1 MCCCHCSWLYR
12 KLPYLHALTDLLEM
26 IFVIVHIALF
36 FSPLSTNKGVVPK
49 EYSKKY
55 VSAFIIDW
63 ISSIIPTLVGL
74 FTALIILVIL
84 WKLFACCINVHYAKL
99 FKNKALRRFVIA
111 DCNCPCYKSRPGFR
125 CQIRFALLFIF
136 FTLRI
141 VAIGLYA
148 TAAPSGDNDSG
159 SLAGICAFSLT
170 FIFNTLCLDFYRYY
184 VWWHYSPQD
193 DNRCHCRSKKHE
205 RYLPY
210 HMVGE
215 YRDSRMLGDRP
226 CRDKPCHK
234 RTLDHIAVFH
244 SSDFQPQDHWRDI
257 PQPPAIIP
265 SKNSK
270 LFCLKSKEENNQT
283 HYIGFHT
290 TDPTSA
296 ISIAHSDFRSGKNG
310 WLGPGVYF
318 ARSIDGTIGKAKSS
332 GGAHIIAEIRM
343 GKVLKVEREVITR
356 SHLRFNAEMYVLVHH
371 MEWQENY
378 DTCCMTHEHDHRDE
392 FAIKDAATQ
401 IIKWVIVI
409 DQEFDPKVEKY
420 ELTTEFDST
429 TCGCI

>member
-1 MCCCHCSWLYR
+1 MTRIS
-12 KLPYLHALTDLLEM
+12 
-26 IFVIVHIALF
+26 I
-36 FSPLSTNKGVVPK
+36 ST
-49 EYSKKY
+49 
-55 VSAFIIDW
+55 
-63 ISSIIPTLVGL
+63 
-74 FTALIILVIL
+74 
-84 WKLFACCINVHYAKL
+84 
-99 FKNKALRRFVIA
+99 
-111 DCNCPCYKSRPGFR
+111 
-125 CQIRFALLFIF
+125 
-136 FTLRI
+136 
-141 VAIGLYA
+141 IGLYA
-148 TAAPSGDNDSG
+148 TAPSGDNNCG
-159 SLAGICAFSLT
+159 TLADICTFSLT
-170 FIFNTLCLDFYRYY
+170 FIFNTLCLNFYRYY
-184 VWWHYSPQD
+184 VRWHYRPQH
-193 DNRCHCRSKKHE
+193 DNHCHCRSKKHE

-215 YRDSRMLGDRP
+215 YRDSRTLGNRP
-226 CRDKPCHK
+226 YSDKPCHK

-244 SSDFQPQDHWRDI
+244 SSDFQPQDRWRDI

-290 TDPTSA
+290 TDPTST

-310 WLGPGVYF
+310 WLSPGVYF

-378 DTCCMTHEHDHRDE
+378 DTCCMIHEHDHRDE